1 MTTKSEIRS
10 VIRWEA
16 RALEAFFFTD
26 TATPGDL
33 RIQLSTVL
41 GQIKQSAPAVVDS
54 VDPLDWLERLAKMH
68 QDGSLTNE
76 EFATL
81 KRRLIEGGD

>member
-1 MTTKSEIRS
+1 
-10 VIRWEA
+10 
-16 RALEAFFFTD
+16 
-26 TATPGDL
+26 
-33 RIQLSTVL
+33 VL

>member
-1 MTTKSEIRS
+1 M
-10 VIRWEA
+10 
-16 RALEAFFFTD
+16 EAFFFTD